1 MNVFSLH
8 KSPSIYSY
16 FPVKESVEKNLL
28 SDIGLAI
35 HSGISLDE
43 LLGDLTGTGKSIY
56 ELRHVISNNVV
67 F

>member
-1 MNVFSLH
+1 MNAFSLH
-8 KSPSIYSY
+8 KSPSIYWY

-43 LLGDLTGTGKSIY
+43 LLGDLTDTGTSIA
-56 ELRHVISNNVV
+56 EL
-67 F
+67 

>member
-1 MNVFSLH
+1 MGYALGFQHL
-8 KSPSIYSY
+8 PLY

-43 LLGDLTGTGKSIY
+43 LLGDLTDTGKSKDNT
-56 ELRHVISNNVV
+56 LNRHW
-67 F
+67 